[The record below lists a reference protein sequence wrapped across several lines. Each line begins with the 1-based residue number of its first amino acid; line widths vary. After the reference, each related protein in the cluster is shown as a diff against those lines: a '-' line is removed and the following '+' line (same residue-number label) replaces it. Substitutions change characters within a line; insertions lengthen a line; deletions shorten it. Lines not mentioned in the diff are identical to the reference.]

1 MIQAFYLLFSCY
13 SVYLLFSY
21 VNRLT
26 VCVCMSC
33 VSCESFVCISRVFCG
48 VVISSMVSMDRSF
61 IIVRGY
67 VMQVITEFL

>member
-1 MIQAFYLLFSCY
+1 
-13 SVYLLFSY
+13 
-21 VNRLT
+21 
-26 VCVCMSC
+26 MS
-33 VSCESFVCISRVFCG
+33 ISRVFCG